1 MATCEFCNLSDE
13 DKKLQIYENND
24 WIVCLADQQDY
35 IGRCIV
41 FCKEHCENLS
51 SLSIE
56 QWMSLKKVI
65 SSLENMLRYE
75 LGATMFNWSCLM
87 NDAYKSNCPGP
98 HVHFHIRPRYAEPII
113 VNNNKFIDEEFAHHY
128 KNNKA
133 TKLSIELTHYLFLEL
148 KEKVPLYFVK

>member
-56 QWMSLKKVI
+56 QWMSLKK
-65 SSLENMLRYE
+65 S
-75 LGATMFNWSCLM
+75 
-87 NDAYKSNCPGP
+87 YKFAGKYVKVRVGC
-98 HVHFHIRPRYAEPII
+98 
-113 VNNNKFIDEEFAHHY
+113 NN
-128 KNNKA
+128 
-133 TKLSIELTHYLFLEL
+133 
-148 KEKVPLYFVK
+148 V